1 MLQDCSSVHGMF
13 LLSPVDGVDPFGLI
27 DETCISP
34 PSKLNFHTPAL
45 VISGGLDSVPGLD
58 VMGGLFPACAPEV
71 GTFNVKLHCT
81 SILADNVR
89 ICPTTGSTLR

>member
-1 MLQDCSSVHGMF
+1 MVNNAGMLQDCSSVHGMF

-34 PSKLNFHTPAL
+34 PTKLNFHTPAL

-71 GTFNVKLHCT
+71 GTSSGKLEDDKPC
-81 SILADNVR
+81 
-89 ICPTTGSTLR
+89 